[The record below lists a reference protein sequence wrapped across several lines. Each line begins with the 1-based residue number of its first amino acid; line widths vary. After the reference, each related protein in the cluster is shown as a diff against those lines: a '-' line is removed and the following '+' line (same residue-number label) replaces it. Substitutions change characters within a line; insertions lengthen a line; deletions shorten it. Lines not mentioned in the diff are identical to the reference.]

1 MNEFFKKIAL
11 VFCFVN
17 LCFANT
23 VDDFFD
29 EIINSCYLKKYDD
42 LKHMLDKN
50 KSLANSQIK
59 GVRALDFVLNLD
71 TLKFDEIKNS
81 KFREILDNLDF
92 KTCKFQILEILTNYD
107 LNISYLVKDT
117 YTPLVYILDNKF
129 LSNKEKIKISQILL
143 KNQTGDLKNISR
155 INLAWQ
161 IGIVEAAY
169 LKNDLEMF
177 KAYLEMG
184 FIFDDTLAYIM
195 LEPYFKYPKFID
207 VFSTKKV
214 DKSLLT
220 KMENDKKFL
229 KELELSHKYSLYFV
243 KFLHSK
249 KIYFDINTVSLYLKI
264 YEFMKL
270 VNNKKSSD
278 LLQVFIL
285 SYFK

>member
-1 MNEFFKKIAL
+1 MKKAFFILFL
-11 VFCFVN
+11 VLN
-17 LCFANT
+17 LSFSKDL
-23 VDDFFD
+23 VDDFF
-29 EIINSCYLKKYDD
+29 EETISSCYLKNYDG
-42 LKHMLDKN
+42 LKQMLDEN
-50 KSLANSQIK
+50 KSIANSQIK
-59 GVRALDFVLNLD
+59 GIRALDFILNLD
-71 TLKFDEIKNS
+71 SFKIDKLNNPKFDKILNEIN
-81 KFREILDNLDF
+81 F
-92 KTCKFQILEILTNYD
+92 KACKIKILEILTNYD

-117 YTPLVYILDNKF
+117 YTPLVAILNDKF
-129 LSNKEKIKISQILL
+129 LSNKEKIKISKILL
-143 KNQTGDLKNISR
+143 KNQTDDLKNISR
-155 INLAWQ
+155 INSAWQ
-161 IGIVEAAY
+161 ISIVEAAY

-195 LEPYFKYPKFID
+195 LEPYFKYPKIID
-207 VFSTKKV
+207 IFSTKKV
-214 DKSLLT
+214 DKSLLN

-229 KELELSHKYSLYFV
+229 KELELSHKYSLYFI

-249 KIYFDINTVSLYLKI
+249 KIYFDINKVSPYLKI

>member
-1 MNEFFKKIAL
+1 MKKAFFILFL
-11 VFCFVN
+11 VLN
-17 LCFANT
+17 LSFSKDL
-23 VDDFFD
+23 VDDFFE
-29 EIINSCYLKKYDD
+29 EIISSCYLKNYDG
-42 LKHMLDKN
+42 LKQMLDEN
-50 KSLANSQIK
+50 KSIANSQIK

-92 KTCKFQILEILTNYD
+92 KTCKFEILEILTNYD

-117 YTPLVYILDNKF
+117 YTPLVTILDNKF

-143 KNQTGDLKNISR
+143 KNQTDDFKNISR
-155 INLAWQ
+155 INSAWQ
-161 IGIVEAAY
+161 ISILEAAY

-195 LEPYFKYPKFID
+195 LSPYFKYPEIID
-207 VFSTKKV
+207 IFSSKKV
-214 DKSLLT
+214 DKSLLD
-220 KMENDKKFL
+220 KIENDKEFL

-249 KIYFDINTVSLYLKI
+249 KIYFDINKISPYLKI

-270 VNNKKSSD
+270 INNKKSSD

>member
-1 MNEFFKKIAL
+1 MNESFRKIAL
-11 VFCFVN
+11 TFCFVN
-17 LCFANT
+17 LCFANV

-92 KTCKFQILEILTNYD
+92 KTCKFEILEILTNYD

-117 YTPLVYILDNKF
+117 YTPLVAILDNKF

-143 KNQTGDLKNISR
+143 KNQTDDLKNISR

-161 IGIVEAAY
+161 ISIVEAAY

-177 KAYLEMG
+177 KVYLEIG
-184 FIFDDTLAYIM
+184 FVFDDTLAYIM
-195 LEPYFKYPKFID
+195 LNPYFKYPEVID
-207 VFSTKKV
+207 VF
-214 DKSLLT
+214 
-220 KMENDKKFL
+220 
-229 KELELSHKYSLYFV
+229 
-243 KFLHSK
+243 
-249 KIYFDINTVSLYLKI
+249 
-264 YEFMKL
+264 
-270 VNNKKSSD
+270 
-278 LLQVFIL
+278 
-285 SYFK
+285 

>member
-1 MNEFFKKIAL
+1 M
-11 VFCFVN
+11 
-17 LCFANT
+17 
-23 VDDFFD
+23 
-29 EIINSCYLKKYDD
+29 
-42 LKHMLDKN
+42 
-50 KSLANSQIK
+50 
-59 GVRALDFVLNLD
+59 
-71 TLKFDEIKNS
+71 
-81 KFREILDNLDF
+81 
-92 KTCKFQILEILTNYD
+92 EILTNYD

-117 YTPLVYILDNKF
+117 YTPLVTILDSKF

-143 KNQTGDLKNISR
+143 KNQTDDLKNISR

-177 KAYLEMG
+177 KAYLEIG
-184 FIFDDTLAYIM
+184 FVFDDTLAYIM

-220 KMENDKKFL
+220 KMKNDKEFL

-249 KIYFDINTVSLYLKI
+249 KIYFDINKISPYLKI

-270 VNNKKSSD
+270 INNKKSSD

>member
-17 LCFANT
+17 LCFANV

-92 KTCKFQILEILTNYD
+92 KTCKFEILEILTNYD

-117 YTPLVYILDNKF
+117 YMPLVAILDNKF

-143 KNQTGDLKNISR
+143 KNQTDDLK
-155 INLAWQ
+155 
-161 IGIVEAAY
+161 
-169 LKNDLEMF
+169 
-177 KAYLEMG
+177 
-184 FIFDDTLAYIM
+184 IFLG
-195 LEPYFKYPKFID
+195 
-207 VFSTKKV
+207 
-214 DKSLLT
+214 
-220 KMENDKKFL
+220 
-229 KELELSHKYSLYFV
+229 
-243 KFLHSK
+243 
-249 KIYFDINTVSLYLKI
+249 
-264 YEFMKL
+264 
-270 VNNKKSSD
+270 
-278 LLQVFIL
+278 
-285 SYFK
+285 